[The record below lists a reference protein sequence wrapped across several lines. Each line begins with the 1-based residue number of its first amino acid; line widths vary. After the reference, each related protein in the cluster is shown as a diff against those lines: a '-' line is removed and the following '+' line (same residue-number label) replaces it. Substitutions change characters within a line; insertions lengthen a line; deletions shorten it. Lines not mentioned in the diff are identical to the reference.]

1 MTKNAFSTLKES
13 IGKLK
18 SQALPDLVGSLGAK
32 LPVDEIAQS
41 KSHRTRNFTLTRT
54 FWLFLYQ
61 VLEGN
66 LSLDIIVQI
75 AKAWFLEMDNVSIS
89 SNTSAYSQ
97 ARLRFP
103 TPILRKIDQH
113 IQDQFTP
120 PPGFHGFHVKLV
132 DGTGISVPDT
142 PENRQNYHLHP
153 KAGKCSGFPAFKLVG
168 LFDHR
173 TGVNLEWGMEDI
185 TTSDSAVY
193 RLFWP
198 HLKPNDLVVGD
209 RHFCGFAYF
218 VFLLKR
224 GVQSMTRKHQ
234 TRKYQETVKRLGEND
249 LIVKWKKPKDFP
261 KWLSQEEWDTFPDS
275 LQVREITYNVQPK
288 GFRTKSISIDT
299 TVLDET
305 ISAGEW
311 AELYFHRW
319 KIELNLRDIKITMG
333 MDMLKGKTPAI
344 IEKEIFM
351 YFIAYNLIRL
361 LMSEAAEKNGVDL
374 GKISFKS
381 TITAIRVWGPILGRT
396 LENEQYERL
405 FDEFLKMIAYPR
417 CRNRKN
423 RSEPRARKRRPK
435 NYQLLT
441 GDRHEFKEIAHR
453 SKYKKAA

>member
-1 MTKNAFSTLKES
+1 
-13 IGKLK
+13 
-18 SQALPDLVGSLGAK
+18 
-32 LPVDEIAQS
+32 
-41 KSHRTRNFTLTRT
+41 
-54 FWLFLYQ
+54 
-61 VLEGN
+61 
-66 LSLDIIVQI
+66 
-75 AKAWFLEMDNVSIS
+75 
-89 SNTSAYSQ
+89 
-97 ARLRFP
+97 
-103 TPILRKIDQH
+103 
-113 IQDQFTP
+113 
-120 PPGFHGFHVKLV
+120 
-132 DGTGISVPDT
+132 
-142 PENRQNYHLHP
+142 
-153 KAGKCSGFPAFKLVG
+153 
-168 LFDHR
+168 
-173 TGVNLEWGMEDI
+173 
-185 TTSDSAVY
+185 
-193 RLFWP
+193 
-198 HLKPNDLVVGD
+198 
-209 RHFCGFAYF
+209 
-218 VFLLKR
+218 
-224 GVQSMTRKHQ
+224 
-234 TRKYQETVKRLGEND
+234 LGEND